1 MATEAEIIA
10 SNVLASAIE
19 YKRLYDTTKKN
30 EYKIKEQRL
39 RQIAENIKLI
49 VAPTSTSSV
58 SSFNGRTG
66 AVILTSSDVTG
77 ALGYTPLSAETDT
90 LDTVTTRGNTT
101 TNSIETNGVKSDYF
115 LLDTTATP
123 TPQTGMMFWDQD
135 TQTPDIQLDSQLAGR
150 VFQDEFWYVKNQTG
164 SQINKGT
171 VVRAVGTLGASSRI
185 LVAPMV
191 ADGSVP
197 AKFILGIAAE
207 NIPNGGDGSVM
218 RVGKIRQINTSMFS
232 AGDVLYANPASPG
245 GLTATLPQAPNLK
258 LAVAFVVH
266 AANNGVL
273 AVRVEVGSDLY
284 EDHRVQVSS
293 PTDGQL
299 LRYDNADQR
308 WENWTPNF
316 LTTVPTLA
324 QVTTAGN
331 TTTNAITVGNITLNS
346 STNELKIFDVTGG
359 NYTRVKDRVI
369 YFSRNTGTSESVFIS
384 GATDNRLNFSARSG
398 VYFLGGANVGENN
411 VIVRNT
417 ANTLNQFIIINEGPI
432 QLNPASGNVLIGTTT
447 DAGYKLDVNGSI
459 RSTSDT
465 YLATNSSNN
474 VGLGVTSAISKLH
487 VNGNI
492 LVVPSSPITSAHS
505 GLLIGFNRY
514 SSTQVGYWGASDGA
528 IANSDGNLY
537 IAPRNINSG
546 NGSYIA
552 LGQRD
557 SSSAG
562 DKGTITIQAGTYN
575 VNGQVGDIF
584 LRYGAG
590 QTAKLVGST
599 GNFLIGTTT
608 DAGFKL
614 DVNGV
619 ARVTNL
625 RIGTASTPTLIFPF
639 DNSFSTISNSS
650 LNLSFFNYNFNGNF
664 NHGAFSFSGEAINK
678 TSGVNSNIY
687 SQRIFAPTSGNGS
700 YSAFHLVPSINQTGG
715 ANGITRGVYV
725 NPTLTAAA
733 DFRAIETSTGKVIHQ
748 GLTAATQ
755 TDQIY
760 YNTTT
765 GELTYGALP
774 VSAGIT
780 STQISNWDTA
790 YGWGN
795 HASVG
800 YLTSNQTITLSGD
813 VTGSGATAITTTLA
827 NSGVTAGSYTN
838 ANITVDAKGRVTA
851 ASNGTGGGVG
861 GSGTTN
867 YIPKFTATTTI
878 GNSQIFD
885 NGTNIG
891 IGTTSPTTKLDV
903 RGRVYVEHN
912 DNNFV
917 AGVTVRQNNTTSSS
931 LAGFDI
937 MYGATVVAQFNYR
950 ASNFAN
956 PALANTVVFNSVA
969 DQKLAFI
976 ANTGVVGNA
985 QDVYFKT
992 RGNSTNGITI
1002 FGATNNVSIN
1012 SGTDAGFRLDV
1023 NGTARIQG
1031 NINAQSYTVNGVAG
1045 WTGTITIP
1053 TNPPGQQNISVTSGI
1068 IVNVF

>member
-1 MATEAEIIA
+1 MAFEVTRQEI
-10 SNVLASAIE
+10 LKQAIE
-19 YKRLYDTTKKN
+19 LKRLYDTTRIQK
-30 EYKIKEQRL
+30 YKDEELRL
-39 RQIAENIKLI
+39 RRIVVELDGFTSGGGGGVTQI
-49 VAPTSTSSV
+49 VAGTNVTVSPT
-58 SSFNGRTG
+58 GGTG
-66 AVILTSSDVTG
+66 AVTINATTPNLQQVTDV
-77 ALGYTPLSAETDT
+77 
-90 LDTVTTRGNTT
+90 GNTT

-207 NIPNGGDGSVM
+207 NIPDGADGSVM
-218 RVGKIRQINTSMFS
+218 RAGKIRQINTSMFS
-232 AGDVLYANPASPG
+232 AGDILYANPATPG
-245 GLTATLPQAPNLK
+245 GLIATLPQAPNLK

-331 TTTNAITVGNITLNS
+331 TTTNAITVGGLTVDTDTFFVDATNNRVGINTITPTERLEVGS
-346 STNELKIFDVTGG
+346 SSINNTKIKIVSDA
-359 NYTRVKDRVI
+359 
-369 YFSRNTGTSESVFIS
+369 FSTSAGLE
-384 GATDNRLNFSARSG
+384 
-398 VYFLGGANVGENN
+398 
-411 VIVRNT
+411 IVRGSSVWNIVNSGSLSIVRGGVSVLT
-417 ANTLNQFIIINEGPI
+417 AN
-432 QLNPASGNVLIGTTT
+432 ASLNVLIGTTT
-447 DAGYKLDVNGSI
+447 DAGYKLDVNGTTRIVPAANTVGLTLSGYSVTGSNTTNALSLTGTWNTTANVTALNIDIVNTASGIGSNLINASI
-459 RSTSDT
+459 NGTTNIFSVRRTGEVIALNRFAFHASSGIVSAAVTLALSTSFGQST
-465 YLATNSSNN
+465 GVIVQRSNTI
-474 VGLGVTSAISKLH
+474 TSTSGDFYTLSIDS
-487 VNGNI
+487 VNG
-492 LVVPSSPITSAHS
+492 A
-505 GLLIGFNRY
+505 
-514 SSTQVGYWGASDGA
+514 AS
-528 IANSDGNLY
+528 
-537 IAPRNINSG
+537 
-546 NGSYIA
+546 
-552 LGQRD
+552 
-557 SSSAG
+557 
-562 DKGTITIQAGTYN
+562 
-575 VNGQVGDIF
+575 VNTF
-584 LRYGAG
+584 
-590 QTAKLVGST
+590 T
-599 GNFLIGTTT
+599 
-608 DAGFKL
+608 
-614 DVNGV
+614 
-619 ARVTNL
+619 
-625 RIGTASTPTLIFPF
+625 
-639 DNSFSTISNSS
+639 
-650 LNLSFFNYNFNGNF
+650 
-664 NHGAFSFSGEAINK
+664 
-678 TSGVNSNIY
+678 
-687 SQRIFAPTSGNGS
+687 PTSGTAT
-700 YSAFHLVPSINQTGG
+700 YTALRVVPTINQTGG
-715 ANGITRGVYV
+715 ANGITRGLYV
-725 NPTLTAAA
+725 NPTLTSAV
-733 DFRAIETSTGKVIHQ
+733 DFRAIHTTAGKIIHQ

-755 TDQIY
+755 TNQVY

-774 VSAGIT
+774 VSAAIT

-827 NSGVTAGSYTN
+827 NSGVSAGSYTN

-956 PALANTVVFNSVA
+956 PALANTVVFNSVT

-976 ANTGVVGNA
+976 ANTGVVGNG

-992 RGNSTNGITI
+992 RGNNQNGIII
-1002 FGATNNVSIN
+1002 FGITNNVGIN
-1012 SGTDAGFRLDV
+1012 TATDAGFGLDV